1 MKGKSILKAACGVL
15 IVAVVGVVALSVW
28 PKSEPAV
35 TKAQATMR
43 LISSEQYVNSVQYVF
58 GEDIEVRAN
67 FPQLQRSDG
76 LISLGATTAAMTSG
90 ALEQF
95 DRAARSIAAQ
105 VTDESHRNTLI
116 PCSPESA
123 HAPDADCAR
132 QLFGAAGRLL
142 FRRPLT
148 ADELDLYVEMADA
161 AGRTAGNFYEGVST
175 SLAGM
180 MMAPQFLY
188 ITETVEPDPRR
199 AGEFRLDSYSKATR
213 LSLFL
218 WNSLPDDALLAA
230 AEAGELQDDRKLADH
245 VERMLESPRLER
257 GVRAFFGDLLRT
269 REVEV
274 VSKDPVIYPAFTFQV
289 TQSVNEQTLRTVTDH
304 LLDRNGDYREL
315 FTSSRTFINRSIAPL
330 YEAAVPAAAGDEWVA
345 YEMDAKRSAGLLTS
359 LGFLSAHA
367 HPGRSSPTRRGMA
380 IREIFLC
387 QAVPEPPP
395 TVDFGK
401 FEELS
406 GHKTA
411 RDRLDAHSS
420 DPACKG
426 CHKLTDPAGLALE
439 NFDGAG
445 HFRTAENDT
454 PIDTS
459 AEFDGRLVKGV
470 TDLGRALSEHPGL
483 APCLT
488 RRLYAYGIGRD
499 PGKTDREWLGWMTG
513 RFASH
518 DYRFPELLREM
529 AESAAFYAVAA
540 PDADGA
546 TT

>member
-15 IVAVVGVVALSVW
+15 IVAVVGVAAVSVW

-35 TKAQATMR
+35 AKAQATMR
-43 LISSEQYVNSVQYVF
+43 LISTEQYVNSVQYVF

-76 LISLGATTAAMTSG
+76 LISLGATSAAMTSG

-95 DRAARSIAAQ
+95 DRAARSIATQ
-105 VTDESHRNTLI
+105 VTDESHRNTLV
-116 PCSPESA
+116 PCAPESA

-132 QLFGAAGRLL
+132 QFFGAAGRLL

-148 ADELDLYVEMADA
+148 ADEADLYVEMADA
-161 AGRTAGNFYEGVST
+161 AGRTAEDFYEGLSI

-180 MMAPQFLY
+180 LMAPQFLY
-188 ITETVEPDPRR
+188 ITETVESDPSR
-199 AGEFRLDSYSKATR
+199 AREYRLDSYSKATR

-230 AEAGELQDDRKLADH
+230 AEAGELQDDGKISGH
-245 VERMLESPRLER
+245 VERMLASPRLER
-257 GVRAFFGDLLRT
+257 GVRAFFGDWLRT

-274 VSKDPVIYPAFTFQV
+274 VSKDPVIYPAFTFHV

-304 LLDRNGDYREL
+304 LLDRHGDYREL

-330 YEAAVPAAAGDEWVA
+330 YEAAVPAGASDEWVA
-345 YEMDAKRSAGLLTS
+345 YDMDANRSAGLLTS

-387 QAVPEPPP
+387 QVVPEPPP

-411 RDRLDAHSS
+411 RDRLGAHSS
-420 DPACKG
+420 DPACMG

-445 HFRTAENDT
+445 QFRTAENDT

-459 AEFDGRLVKGV
+459 ADFDGRAVKDV
-470 TDLGRALSEHPGL
+470 TDLGHALSEHPGL

-499 PGKTDREWLGWMTG
+499 PGKTDREWLAWMTG

-529 AESAAFYAVAA
+529 AESDAFYAVAA
-540 PDADGA
+540 PDGA
-546 TT
+546 ST

>member
-1 MKGKSILKAACGVL
+1 MKRKRILWTGLAALVVVVGG
-15 IVAVVGVVALSVW
+15 AVVVSFW
-28 PKSEPAV
+28 PQAEPAV
-35 TKAQATMR
+35 AKAQPTMR
-43 LISSEQYVNSVQYVF
+43 LISTEQYINSVQYIF

-67 FPQLQRSDG
+67 FPQLQRSNG
-76 LISLGATTAAMTSG
+76 LVSLGAASAAMTLG

-105 VTDESHRNTLI
+105 VTDESHRRTLV
-116 PCSPESA
+116 PCSPESID
-123 HAPDADCAR
+123 APDADCAR
-132 QLFGAAGRLL
+132 QFFSAAGRFLY
-142 FRRPLT
+142 RRPLG
-148 ADELDLYVEMADA
+148 ADELDLYVAMADE
-161 AGRTAGNFYEGVST
+161 AGRSAGNFYEGLAT

-188 ITETVEPDPRR
+188 ITEAVEPDPHRP
-199 AGEFRLDSYSKATR
+199 GEYRLDDYSKATR

-218 WNSLPDDALLAA
+218 WNSLPDEDLLAA
-230 AEAGELQDDRKLADH
+230 AEAGNLQDDRKLLAHID
-245 VERMLESPRLER
+245 RMLDSPRLER

-274 VSKDPVIYPAFTFQV
+274 ISKDPVIYPAFTFQV

-304 LLDRNGDYREL
+304 LLQRHGDYREL
-315 FTSSRTFINRSIAPL
+315 FTSSRTFINRWIAPL
-330 YEAAVPAAAGDEWVA
+330 YEAPIAASGDDWRVHR
-345 YEMDAKRSAGLLTS
+345 MDAQYSAGLLTS

-411 RDRLDAHSS
+411 RDRLAAHSS
-420 DPACKG
+420 DPACVG

-445 HFRTAENDT
+445 HFRTAENGES
-454 PIDTS
+454 IDTS
-459 AEFDGRLVKGV
+459 AEFDGRAVNGV
-470 TDLGRALSEHPGL
+470 AELGQALSEHPGL

-499 PGKTDREWLGWMTG
+499 PGKADREWLAWMTG
-513 RFASH
+513 RFASN

-529 AESAAFYAVAA
+529 ATSEAFFAVAA
-540 PDADGA
+540 PDGGA
-546 TT
+546 T